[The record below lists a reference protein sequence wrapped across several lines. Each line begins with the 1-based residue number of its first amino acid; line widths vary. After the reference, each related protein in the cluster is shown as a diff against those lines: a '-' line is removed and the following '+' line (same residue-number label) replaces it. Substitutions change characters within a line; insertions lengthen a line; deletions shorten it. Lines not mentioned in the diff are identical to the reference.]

1 MLPDK
6 TISFKRIQKKQ
17 KTKNK
22 KKHTHTKKK
31 QQELPPF
38 DKFISE
44 VLIFAV
50 ANTFFQLHL
59 VFIADSH
66 TCFCFGF
73 L

>member
-17 KTKNK
+17 K
-22 KKHTHTKKK
+22 KHTHTQKKK
-31 QQELPPF
+31 QQELPHF

-66 TCFCFGF
+66 TRFCFGF

>member
-17 KTKNK
+17 KKT
-22 KKHTHTKKK
+22 HTHTQKK
-31 QQELPPF
+31 QQELPHF

-66 TCFCFGF
+66 TRFCFGF

>member
-1 MLPDK
+1 MLLDK
-6 TISFKRIQKKQ
+6 TISFKRIKKKK

-22 KKHTHTKKK
+22 KKHTHTHTQKK

-66 TCFCFGF
+66 TRFCF
-73 L
+73 

>member
-6 TISFKRIQKKQ
+6 TISFKNQ
-17 KTKNK
+17 
-22 KKHTHTKKK
+22 TKKK
-31 QQELPPF
+31 KKKKKKQELPPF

-50 ANTFFQLHL
+50 ANTFFLLNL

-66 TCFCFGF
+66 TRFCFGF

>member
-17 KTKNK
+17 KNT
-22 KKHTHTKKK
+22 HTHKKK
-31 QQELPPF
+31 QQELPHF

-66 TCFCFGF
+66 TRFCFGF

>member
-17 KTKNK
+17 KT
-22 KKHTHTKKK
+22 HTHTHTHKK
-31 QQELPPF
+31 QQELPHF

-66 TCFCFGF
+66 TRFCFGF

>member
-6 TISFKRIQKKQ
+6 TISFKRIQKK
-17 KTKNK
+17 KNK
-22 KKHTHTKKK
+22 KK
-31 QQELPPF
+31 QELPPF

-50 ANTFFQLHL
+50 VNTFFLLNL
-59 VFIADSH
+59 VFIADSR

>member
-6 TISFKRIQKKQ
+6 TISFKRIQKK
-17 KTKNK
+17 KNK
-22 KKHTHTKKK
+22 KK
-31 QQELPPF
+31 QELPPF

-50 ANTFFQLHL
+50 ANTFFLLNL

-66 TCFCFGF
+66 TRFCFGF